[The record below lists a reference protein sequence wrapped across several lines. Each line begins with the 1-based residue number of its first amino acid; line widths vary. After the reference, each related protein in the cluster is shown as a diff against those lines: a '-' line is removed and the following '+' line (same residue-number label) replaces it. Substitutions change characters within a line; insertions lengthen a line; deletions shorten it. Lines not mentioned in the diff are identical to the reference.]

1 MTRLQRILYSN
12 SPLPYL
18 KRRSKTIYLPG
29 FQGLCLHDVLRF
41 FANQIQWQSLTERAA
56 AISYN
61 IIMALPPSL
70 LFLFTII
77 PSLPFIPKKSI
88 KIQLHEFI
96 IDVIPSKVHND
107 DIINFVDQFIDNTRV
122 DLISFGLLFSLF
134 FASNAMMG
142 FIRSFNRDYPGFERR
157 KGLAKRGVAIKLT
170 ILIFGLF
177 FTYLVLIITQGRVLD
192 LIVQN
197 RFWNN
202 FIYYSRWVLIV
213 LLVFMVIALIF
224 RYAPSVQ
231 KRWRFISPGAV
242 LATILSLVA
251 SVGFSLFV
259 NNFGRYNALY
269 GAIGT
274 IMVLTALI
282 FINAIALLIGFEL
295 NVSINSL
302 RSIRDKR
309 DRKIPAIN

>member
-18 KRRSKTIYLPG
+18 KRRSKTVYLPG

-142 FIRSFNRDYPGFERR
+142 FIRSFNRDYPGFEKR
-157 KGLAKRGVAIKLT
+157 KGLAKRGIAIKLT

-242 LATILSLVA
+242 MATVLSLVA

-309 DRKIPAIN
+309 DRKIPTIN

>member
-18 KRRSKTIYLPG
+18 KRRSKTVYLPG
-29 FQGLCLHDVLRF
+29 FQGLCLHDVLLF

-142 FIRSFNRDYPGFERR
+142 FIRSFNRDYPGFEKR

-224 RYAPSVQ
+224 RYAPAVQ

-242 LATILSLVA
+242 MATVLSLVA

>member
-18 KRRSKTIYLPG
+18 KRRSKTVYLPG
-29 FQGLCLHDVLRF
+29 FQGLCLHDVLLF

-142 FIRSFNRDYPGFERR
+142 FIRSFNRDYPGFEKR
-157 KGLAKRGVAIKLT
+157 KGLAKRGIAIKLT

-242 LATILSLVA
+242 MATVLSLVA

-309 DRKIPAIN
+309 DRKIPTVN

>member
-18 KRRSKTIYLPG
+18 KRRSKTVYLPG
-29 FQGLCLHDVLRF
+29 FQGLCLHDVLLF

-142 FIRSFNRDYPGFERR
+142 FIRSFNRDYPGFEKR
-157 KGLAKRGVAIKLT
+157 KGLAKRGIAIKLT

-242 LATILSLVA
+242 LATVLSLVA

>member
-18 KRRSKTIYLPG
+18 KRRSKTVYLPG
-29 FQGLCLHDVLRF
+29 FQGLCLHDVLLF

-142 FIRSFNRDYPGFERR
+142 FIRSFNRDYPGFEKR
-157 KGLAKRGVAIKLT
+157 KGLAKRGIAIKLT

>member
-242 LATILSLVA
+242 LATVLSLVA

>member
-1 MTRLQRILYSN
+1 
-12 SPLPYL
+12 
-18 KRRSKTIYLPG
+18 
-29 FQGLCLHDVLRF
+29 
-41 FANQIQWQSLTERAA
+41 
-56 AISYN
+56 
-61 IIMALPPSL
+61 MALPPSL

-142 FIRSFNRDYPGFERR
+142 FIRSFNRDYPGFEKR
-157 KGLAKRGVAIKLT
+157 KGLAKRGIAIKLT

-224 RYAPSVQ
+224 RYAPAVQ

-242 LATILSLVA
+242 MATVLSLVA

>member
-18 KRRSKTIYLPG
+18 KRRSKTVYLPG
-29 FQGLCLHDVLRF
+29 FQGLCLHDVLLF

-142 FIRSFNRDYPGFERR
+142 FIRSFNRDYPGFEKR

-242 LATILSLVA
+242 LATVLSLVA